1 MKMQKC
7 VYATFNY
14 YFNLNE
20 IIESVKKLYYL
31 NY

>member
-7 VYATFNY
+7 MYATFNY
-14 YFNLNE
+14 FNSNE